1 MVTLNLGAHCNEP
14 YWQKEA
20 KMGIWKFDQKYKN
33 FQLSFKNKCTFFP
46 WAAMHLD
53 ALIIYNTYKYKSD
66 VIRRI
71 KVA

>member
-1 MVTLNLGAHCNEP
+1 
-14 YWQKEA
+14 
-20 KMGIWKFDQKYKN
+20 MGIWKFDQKYKN

-46 WAAMHLD
+46 FAAMHLD

>member
-1 MVTLNLGAHCNEP
+1 ME
-14 YWQKEA
+14 
-20 KMGIWKFDQKYKN
+20 IWKFDQKYEN
-33 FQLSFKNKCTFFP
+33 FQLSLKHKCTFFP
-46 WAAMHLD
+46 WAGFLSFYHAMHLD